1 VENFA
6 VYAAA
11 KAYVLRLGEAL
22 HRELKR
28 EGMSR
33 SLLRMASSGG
43 GES

>member
-1 VENFA
+1 MRVA

-28 EGMSR
+28 DGVPAVR
-33 SLLRMASSGG
+33 DRRHTVDTGAA
-43 GES
+43 